1 MAGRTFATGDIHG
14 DLDALLRVEKQLPT
28 LDRGD
33 TLVFLGDYVDRGPS
47 SAQVIEHLRS
57 LPSRTPAKV
66 VTLRG
71 NHEDA
76 WLRVIDQGWPEF
88 VGPVSHGCREALES
102 YIGKVDD
109 PLGDALQM
117 VLHAGAFFPLDVV
130 KWMRSLPIYFEDEH
144 AIYVHAGLDKDANGF
159 LHPADTPTPAALL
172 WQRDVEFFRSY
183 RGKRIVFGHTV
194 TECLPE
200 ELSSYTPDDPSDMWA
215 GPCTI
220 GLDTG
225 AGKGGFLTTIEL
237 PSLKVFESR

>member
-14 DLDALLRVEKQLPT
+14 DLEALLRVEKQLPT
-28 LDRGD
+28 LDQGD

-57 LPSRTPAKV
+57 LPKRTPAKV

-76 WLRVIDQGWPEF
+76 WLRVIEHGWPEF
-88 VGPVSHGCREALES
+88 VGPVGHGCREALES

-109 PLGDALQM
+109 PLGEALQM

-130 KWMRSLPIYFEDEH
+130 EWMRALPLYCEDEH
-144 AIYVHAGLDKDANGF
+144 AIYVHAGLDKDESGF
-159 LHPADTPTPAALL
+159 LHPADTPTPASLL
-172 WQRDVEFFRSY
+172 WQRDQDFFRSY

-200 ELSSYTPDDPSDMWA
+200 ELSSYTPDDPTDMWA

-237 PSLKVFESR
+237 PSLKV